1 MQAYEV
7 VSRRVECTGI
17 TVSELARRTKIDHMA
32 LRSSLHG
39 KRALKADE
47 LISLAIELNLEM
59 ADFCKAS

>member
-7 VSRRVECTGI
+7 VSRRVERTGI
-17 TVSELARRTKIDHMA
+17 TVAELARRTSIDHMA

-47 LISLAIELNLEM
+47 LIRLASELDLKM
-59 ADFCKAS
+59 SDFHDAA